1 MKKIGLI
8 IGNGKSSQPLVD
20 DKFKSIPKEIDTF
33 GTTTVLDI
41 MKKSIGEQHIMVCM
55 MVRL

>member
-20 DKFKSIPKEIDTF
+20 DKFKSIPKELDTF
-33 GTTTVLDI
+33 GTTTAFRYYEKINWWPTYYGLYD
-41 MKKSIGEQHIMVCM
+41 CM
-55 MVRL
+55 L